1 MNPILLD
8 LGFIKIYW
16 YSFFIFIALL
26 IGIELCLREAKKHNI
41 SKDYLIN
48 MFFWMFPIVLIG
60 ARLYFVLFHFDYYS
74 QNPI

>member
-26 IGIELCLREAKKHNI
+26 VGIELCLHEAKKHNI

-48 MFFWMFPIVLIG
+48 MFFSDRIDWSTIIFRIIPFGL
-60 ARLYFVLFHFDYYS
+60 L
-74 QNPI
+74 

>member
-26 IGIELCLREAKKHNI
+26 VGIELCLHEAKKHNI

-48 MFFWMFPIVLIG
+48 MFFWMYRIDWSTIIFRIIPFGL
-60 ARLYFVLFHFDYYS
+60 L
-74 QNPI
+74 

>member
-26 IGIELCLREAKKHNI
+26 VGIELCLHEAKKHNI

-48 MFFWMFPIVLIG
+48 MFF
-60 ARLYFVLFHFDYYS
+60 
-74 QNPI
+74 